1 MTGGNKKLTGLKRF
15 PMRKLVVWALILI
28 GILDPFN
35 QLSFFGYE
43 EAYGNNVETA
53 YDK

>member
-1 MTGGNKKLTGLKRF
+1 
-15 PMRKLVVWALILI
+15 MRRLVVWALILI

-35 QLSFFGYE
+35 QLDHTAHK

-53 YDK
+53 DDE